1 MSEYLLLGIRPQ
13 TDREVSPAG
22 LARQVAA
29 ATAWHRW
36 LRRWGVLRSFALPRE
51 PVADLRA
58 CLIIQASG
66 QLAATRLASAWG
78 CVSGYRVTVNQLCD
92 PASSGARA

>member
-13 TDREVSPAG
+13 TDREVSPTS
-22 LARQVAA
+22 LACQVAA

-78 CVSGYRVTVNQLCD
+78 SVSGYRVTVNQLCD